1 MPPKQ
6 THKESRPEKMLTPEH
21 RALFEALE
29 SIFSI
34 LGTLLESRKLSFNN
48 LILGGS
54 SYWLRWFQS
63 LWKKIAS
70 WDDYSQYMAVC
81 QNLVPLVNFKIAGKW
96 MFIPLKMVLRGIDP
110 YPYGKI
116 TNVYKCNTNVWN
128 HQPELCWWVLNL
140 SPSQQSLQRSE
151 GWTGLTLELLGF
163 AWPMVDFQWVKPTK
177 TPFKPPKQTSS
188 PPPKKNVMI
197 QLPRGET

>member
-29 SIFSI
+29 SSFSI
-34 LGTLLESRKLSFNN
+34 SGTLLESRKLSSNN

-63 LWKKIAS
+63 LWKKIAN
-70 WDDYSQYMAVC
+70 WDDCSQYGYGSIPIDTF
-81 QNLVPLVNFKIAGKW
+81 LVGWTSIYQLFWGS
-96 MFIPLKMVLRGIDP
+96 LGTRVLTHPHIW
-110 YPYGKI
+110 K
-116 TNVYKCNTNVWN
+116 NKSVWN